1 MKQIV
6 GRKHEV
12 EVLDRLM
19 RSPKSEFL
27 ALYGRRRIGK
37 TFLIREYFDYTFEFE
52 ISGLANG
59 TSEQQLAHFHNT
71 FDDFSRDRYAHPP
84 KNWLEAFDRLKKH
97 LSKIKTGKKKK
108 IIFLDEMPWM
118 DTLKSDFIM
127 ALESF
132 WNSWA
137 TNRKDILLLA
147 SGSSS
152 SWMLNKLINNKG
164 GLHNRITMPIKLN
177 PLTLKEVE
185 EFLKI
190 KGCQLDRYQIAE
202 LYMALGGIPYYF
214 DFVQPGMSV
223 AQIIDSLFFSQ
234 HAKLNNEF
242 ANLYKSL
249 FKKYTWHEKIVETLS
264 LKTKG
269 FTRKEIVE
277 LSGLASGGTMT
288 KTLKELEQCYF
299 ISTHKDFDE
308 NTKNLRYRLS
318 DFYTAFY
325 FKFIKN
331 TKYTGKS
338 TWTKL
343 VDNPVHRAWQG
354 YTFEQLCMS
363 HVGQLKNA
371 LGIPGILSNDFSW
384 HNDKTQI
391 DLVIDRRDHVINIFE
406 MKFSLSRFAITKDYH
421 EKLRNKIAHFK
432 EGTKT
437 RKSVFLTFVTT
448 YGLEK
453 NKYYGIVQ
461 NDIKLDSLFV

>member
-1 MKQIV
+1 MRYMV
-6 GRKHEV
+6 GRQHQIEL
-12 EVLDRLM
+12 LDRLV
-19 RSPKSEFL
+19 RSPKAEFL
-27 ALYGRRRIGK
+27 ALYGRRRVGK
-37 TFLIREYFDYTFEFE
+37 TYLVREYFDYKFDFQ
-52 ISGLANG
+52 ISGLARG
-59 TSEQQLAHFHNT
+59 STAQQLDHFHNA
-71 FDDFSRDRYAHPP
+71 FEEYSKDRYAHPP
-84 KNWLEAFDRLKKH
+84 KNWLEAFNRLKKT
-97 LSKIKTGKKKK
+97 LSKTKTGKKK
-108 IIFLDEMPWM
+108 IVFFDEMPWM
-118 DTLKSDFIM
+118 DTLKSDFVM

-137 TNRKDILLLA
+137 SNRKDILVLA
-147 SGSSS
+147 SGSSA
-152 SWMLNKLINNKG
+152 SWILSKLINNNG

-177 PLTLKEVE
+177 PLTLNEVE

-190 KGCQLDRYQIAE
+190 KDCQLDRYQIAE

-223 AQIIDSLFFSQ
+223 AQIIDSLFFSDQ
-234 HAKLNNEF
+234 ATLNNEF
-242 ANLYKSL
+242 TNLYKSL

-264 LKTKG
+264 LKSKG
-269 FTRKEIVE
+269 FTRNELVK

-288 KTLKELEQCYF
+288 KTLKELEQCDF
-299 ISTHKDFDE
+299 ISTHKDFDS
-308 NTKNLRYRLS
+308 NSKNVRYRLS

-331 TKYTGKS
+331 TKYTGKG

-343 VDNPVHRAWQG
+343 IDNPVHRAWQG

-363 HVGQLKNA
+363 HISQIKTA
-371 LGIPGILSNDFSW
+371 LGIQGILSDEFAWQNES
-384 HNDKTQI
+384 TQI

-406 MKFSLSRFAITKDYH
+406 MKFSLNRFAITKDYH

-461 NDIKLDSLFV
+461 NEIKLDALFAP